1 MTPVHVCVCKN
12 RHFSHSVGRL
22 IKAAVFLL
30 LWELWEILTEF
41 SCGWKTKNN
50 CYLEIKSRWTIRPWH
65 SFAANRPSHGL
76 SVISRSVF
84 VQRFPP
90 AGAVGLC
97 NPDRLFHYR
106 KVIVVPTKPHNSSWQ
121 PSQAFSGFSFRKTT
135 AEVVL
140 RDAAHHCGLKEERF
154 GRAGPAEKPSALR
167 GFIGIMIR
175 KDRWDGRPGRSV
187 THRRTSLI
195 LERLPVRE
203 VWTQC
208 WVHEANNYY
217 HILKEE
223 EGEEDKKQSWN
234 RIPMYWN
241 SSNHQVIVNH
251 EVNKSDKNCK
261 THRA

>member
-1 MTPVHVCVCKN
+1 M
-12 RHFSHSVGRL
+12 
-22 IKAAVFLL
+22 KAAVFLL

-50 CYLEIKSRWTIRPWH
+50 CYREIKSRWTIRPWH

-106 KVIVVPTKPHNSSWQ
+106 KVIVVPTKPQNSSWQ

-167 GFIGIMIR
+167 GFIGIMTR
-175 KDRWDGRPGRSV
+175 KEMRREAWALRDTPKNVPHTRASPCERS
-187 THRRTSLI
+187 LDAA
-195 LERLPVRE
+195 L
-203 VWTQC
+203 
-208 WVHEANNYY
+208 
-217 HILKEE
+217 
-223 EGEEDKKQSWN
+223 GSW
-234 RIPMYWN
+234 
-241 SSNHQVIVNH
+241 S
-251 EVNKSDKNCK
+251 K
-261 THRA
+261 